1 MKLRRIELLRGGWGA
16 VLLTAPTMV
25 LNRIHG
31 VHVDRK
37 AVVITRVLGARHLVQ
52 ALLSGL
58 KPGPAALAAGV
69 LVDTVHSM
77 TAFGL
82 AAMDRRRARGGV
94 ADGLVAAVWA
104 WLGWHHLHSA
114 RAARPA

>member
-1 MKLRRIELLRGGWGA
+1 MKVRRIELLRAGWGA
-16 VLLTAPTMV
+16 VLLTAPTVV

-37 AVVITRVLGARHLVQ
+37 AVVVTRVLGARHLVQ
-52 ALLSGL
+52 ALASGL
-58 KPGPAALAAGV
+58 DPSPVMLAAGV
-69 LVDTVHSM
+69 WVDTVHSL

-82 AAMDRRRARGGV
+82 AALDRRRIRGGV

-104 WLGWHHLHSA
+104 GLGWRHLYTT
-114 RAARPA
+114 RGTRPA